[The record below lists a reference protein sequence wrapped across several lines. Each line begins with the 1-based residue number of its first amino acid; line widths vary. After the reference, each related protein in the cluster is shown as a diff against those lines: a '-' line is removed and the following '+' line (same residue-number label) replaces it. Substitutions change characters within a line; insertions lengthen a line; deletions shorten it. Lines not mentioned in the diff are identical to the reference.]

1 MFKAI
6 VQCPHLKSINE
17 AKKIGRSGNKVWM
30 YMNPEVTDMMDK
42 IIFEMKKNE
51 SEEYFR
57 PFKDNPAD
65 WCFEVELNFVLNT
78 NYWGRD
84 VTNFIKYVE
93 DAISK
98 ATGIDDSLHHRVSV
112 QKYHNPES
120 KVEAIIIAIKEKL
133 KSNTIIDVKDL

>member
-1 MFKAI
+1 MFKSI
-6 VQCPHLKSINE
+6 VKYPHLKSINE

-30 YMNPEVTDMMDK
+30 YMNPEVTDMMNK
-42 IIFEMKKNE
+42 IIFEMKKNG

-57 PFKDNPAD
+57 PFKANPAD

-120 KVEAIIIAIKEKL
+120 AVEAIVIVIKEKP
-133 KSNTIIDVKDL
+133 KASTIIDVKDL